1 MVFAAQGSSIV
12 QNQILFF
19 IAEHCSAIKNIFM
32 APAKGLAGWPKNSL
46 RYARLFLF
54 ATIAPLP
61 VNGHAT
67 FGTNQA

>member
-1 MVFAAQGSSIV
+1 
-12 QNQILFF
+12 
-19 IAEHCSAIKNIFM
+19 M
-32 APAKGLAGWPKNSL
+32 APAKGLVGWPKNSL